1 MKFAAYE
8 IVRVTGSH
16 VLADAL
22 RHRDA
27 TTTWPGYYLLLWPRA
42 SARPGMPPLR
52 LGPFRS
58 GAEAQM
64 LATSAGALGL
74 IEPPAPVLRPRPAVP
89 APVATLHA
97 AGIAAAV

>member
-8 IVRVTGSH
+8 IVRITGSH

-22 RHRDA
+22 RHREGM
-27 TTTWPGYYLLLWPRA
+27 TTWPGYYLLLWPRA
-42 SARPGMPPLR
+42 GVRAGMPPLR

-74 IEPPAPVLRPRPAVP
+74 IEPPAPAMRPRPTVP
-89 APVATLHA
+89 APVATLHP